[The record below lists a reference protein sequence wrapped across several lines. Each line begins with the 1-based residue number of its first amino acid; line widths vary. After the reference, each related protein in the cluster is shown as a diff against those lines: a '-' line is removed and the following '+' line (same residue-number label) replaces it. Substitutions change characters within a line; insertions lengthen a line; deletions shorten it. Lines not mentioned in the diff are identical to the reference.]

1 MKRRTFKILVLAL
14 LLAITVTF
22 SASCSILAMFLEEE
36 CLHENVKA
44 GDCVTRGACATC
56 GELVGQLGPHN
67 YKANVVDPTCTEDG
81 YTKYVCSLCKDSYS
95 EDGDVAVGHTF
106 GEWIFTKQPTAT
118 EKGEMYRQCSVC
130 SIKETKAVDPH
141 EHTMAD
147 GAAQT
152 PTCTVDGWNSYEY
165 CTQCE
170 YSTKVIIEAEGH
182 DYGEYV
188 SIGNGMHSRTCKNDP
203 SHVLTESCSG
213 GSASGDS
220 LPVCEYCH
228 MAYEIAVRPGNS
240 TYGYYAL
247 GEYATYGDGMQ
258 KLYKDLT
265 KTCED
270 FIVEYANQD
279 LLPDKDGYYII
290 GEEFAVADY
299 NLTIDAA
306 CAVWKTFYVSSPVYY
321 WLDASVVTATSTSG
335 EAFIFLTI
343 ADDYAKVSD
352 RKTADKA
359 IEDMTNECN
368 DLLEGDMTDLEKAM
382 TITAY
387 IVGNMEYAY
396 DSNGLPEEDMW
407 AHSMAGFAEAGFGV
421 CEAYAKSFMY
431 LCLLNDVDCIMG
443 SGDAG
448 EPHAWNYVKL
458 GDKWYG
464 ADLTWTDNSG
474 EEAVFDYFG
483 LSSNAIYSDH
493 TPHSSTV
500 LSSKFIYEAP
510 VLADESL
517 EITEL
522 YKDGEYVGVYGS
534 IDDAFSAMTDKD
546 AEYLIYVGFYGF
558 FTKSPAHYLNA
569 TTTPNVK
576 KLTIV
581 GNVEL
586 VEEGYLA
593 PTSVIYISKALT
605 LGSNVEIKNI
615 DLVIFDGVGSCP
627 INLAGHTLILSG
639 DAAYIHSKI
648 IGTETTSAVVAQTT
662 QETYLYGGVD
672 IDRLVVNNEK
682 GVVFGADSNI
692 KYCNSYELSTLN
704 NANVSVETF
713 E

>member
-22 SASCSILAMFLEEE
+22 SASCSILAMLLEEE

-56 GELVGQLGPHN
+56 GELVGQLGSHS

-81 YTKYVCSLCKDSYS
+81 YTKYVCSVCKDSYS

-130 SIKETKAVDPH
+130 SEKEIKEVDPH
-141 EHTMAD
+141 SHTMAN
-147 GAAQT
+147 GEAQT

-188 SIGNGMHSRTCKNDP
+188 SIGNGMHSRTCENDP

-220 LPVCEYCH
+220 LPICAFCH
-228 MAYEIAVRPGNS
+228 VAYEIAVRPGNS

-247 GEYATYGDGMQ
+247 GEYTTYGEGMQ
-258 KLYKDLT
+258 KLYKDFT
-265 KTCED
+265 AACED
-270 FIVEYANQD
+270 FIVEYAATD
-279 LLPDKDGYYII
+279 LAPDKDGYYII
-290 GEEFAVADY
+290 GEEFDVDNY
-299 NLTIDAA
+299 SISLDAA
-306 CAVWKTFYVSSPVYY
+306 RAVWKTFYVSSPLYY
-321 WLDASVVTATSTSG
+321 WLDASIVTAG
-335 EAFIFLTI
+335 GDKIYLTI
-343 ADDYAKVSD
+343 ADDYAKFAD
-352 RKTADKA
+352 RQTADKA
-359 IEDMTNECN
+359 IADMTTECN
-368 DLLEGDMTDLEKAM
+368 DLLEGDMTDIEKAM

-396 DSNGLPEEDMW
+396 DANGLPEEDMW
-407 AHSMAGFAEAGFGV
+407 AHSMAGFAEEGFGV

-458 GDKWYG
+458 DGQWYG
-464 ADLTWTDNSG
+464 ADITWTDNSG
-474 EEAVFDYFG
+474 DEAVYDYFG
-483 LSSNAIYSDH
+483 LSANAIYSDH
-493 TPHSSTV
+493 TPYSSTDFTG
-500 LSSKFIYEAP
+500 KFTYAVPE
-510 VLADESL
+510 LATKSL
-517 EITEL
+517 ELTEL
-522 YKDGEYVGVYGS
+522 YKDGEYVGVYKS
-534 IDDAFSAMTDKD
+534 IDDAFAAMTDNN
-546 AEYLIYVGFYGF
+546 AEYEIYVGFYGF
-558 FTKSPAHYLNA
+558 FESSLVHYLKAA
-569 TTTPNVK
+569 TTPDVK
-576 KLTIV
+576 KLTIT
-581 GNVEL
+581 GKSEPA
-586 VEEGYLA
+586 EEGYLTT
-593 PTSVIYISKALT
+593 TSAIYISRDLT
-605 LGSNVEIKNI
+605 LGSDVELKNI
-615 DLVIFDGVGSCP
+615 DLIILDDAGDCP
-627 INLAGHTLILSG
+627 VSLSGHTLILSG

-672 IDRLVVNNEK
+672 IDRLVVNNET
-682 GVVFGADSNI
+682 GVVFGADSKI
-692 KYCNSYELSTLN
+692 KYSNSRELYTLN
-704 NANVSVETF
+704 GAEVSVVNF
-713 E
+713 N